1 MKDYIFYLFVATALS
16 SVAFTSDKKLLLP
29 TETDTILEYTNL
41 NPLLNTTNYFYQTI
55 KKNPFKDSIPAK
67 YKSIRC
73 TEKIGISLLSP
84 VELTLPIISKIVNIY
99 PFNLI
104 DWQSEGD
111 IHFSGDGISIPHTI
125 YPGQKLPNGSFSFT
139 SGDLKASV
147 NITER
152 EVTGYERIKTA
163 TGRYACFKLKEKHS
177 VNILG
182 LVTSYIVNSWYTQ
195 GMRLV
200 KSVSYNTDGQC
211 MNIQQLHAI
220 HYEKAN

>member
-1 MKDYIFYLFVATALS
+1 MKDCMFYLFVAIALS
-16 SVAFTSDKKLLLP
+16 SVAFTSDKQLL
-29 TETDTILEYTNL
+29 TSAETATILEYINL

-73 TEKIGISLLSP
+73 TEEIGISLLSP
-84 VELTLPIISKIVNIY
+84 VELTLPMISKTVNIY

-104 DWQSEGD
+104 DWQSNGD
-111 IHFSGDGISIPHTI
+111 IHFSGDGISIPHHL

-139 SGDLKASV
+139 SGTLTASV

-163 TGRYACFKLKEKHS
+163 IGRYDCFKLKEKHS

-182 LVTSYIVNSWYTQ
+182 LITSYTVESWYTQ
-195 GMRLV
+195 GLGLV
-200 KSVSYNTDGQC
+200 KSVSYNTARQC

-220 HYEKAN
+220 QYEKAN